1 MSRLP
6 PLLLLCCLVALP
18 SFAGEGRPSRADLQ
32 RVMELHARSV
42 VRVRGP
48 KQSGP
53 GIIVGAGGQVLT
65 SVEPVG
71 EAFVGLNAATVEHD
85 GKVLPARVV
94 LANAALKVAVVA
106 APDGT
111 YPAVP
116 VKLLKD
122 GDSLDGKWVVGVLP
136 ATKGQPARPVAAQA
150 SGNAPEPFYDVP
162 LALPAGSPVF
172 DGDGRLV
179 AVVVQRNRRGCR
191 VLPLGEVKVQLASA
205 EAP

>member
-1 MSRLP
+1 MARLP
-6 PLLLLCCLVALP
+6 LFLLLCLSALP
-18 SFAGEGRPSRADLQ
+18 SFAEEARPSRADLQ

-48 KQSGP
+48 KQARP
-53 GIIVGAGGQVLT
+53 GIIVGTAGQVLT
-65 SVEPVG
+65 SLEPVG

-85 GKVLPARVV
+85 GKSLPAKVV

-111 YPAVP
+111 YPAAP
-116 VKLLKD
+116 VRLLKQ
-122 GDSLDGKWVVGVLP
+122 GDSLDKKWVVGVV
-136 ATKGQPARPVAAQA
+136 AGTKGQPARPVSAQA
-150 SGNAPEPFYDVP
+150 SANAPEPFYDVP

-172 DGDGRLV
+172 DADGRLV
-179 AVVVQRNRRGCR
+179 AVVVQRLKRGCR

-205 EAP
+205 DAP

>member
-6 PLLLLCCLVALP
+6 PLLFCLLLFTLPAL
-18 SFAGEGRPSRADLQ
+18 AGEARPSRADLQ

-48 KQSGP
+48 KQTGP
-53 GIIVGAGGQVLT
+53 GVIVGSAGQVLT
-65 SVEPVG
+65 ALGPVG
-71 EAFVGLNAATVEHD
+71 EEFVGLNAATVEHD
-85 GKVLPARVV
+85 GKALPAKVV

-116 VKLLKD
+116 VKLLKE
-122 GDSLDGKWVVGVLP
+122 GDSLAGRWVVGVVP
-136 ATKGQPARPVAAQA
+136 ATKDQPAKPVSAQA
-150 SGNAPEPFYDVP
+150 SGSAPLPFFDVP
-162 LALPAGSPVF
+162 LALPPGSPVF

-179 AVVVQRNRRGCR
+179 AVVVQRHRRGCR
-191 VLPLGEVKVQLASA
+191 VLPLSEVKVRLASA
-205 EAP
+205 DGT

>member
-6 PLLLLCCLVALP
+6 PLLLCLLAFTLPAL
-18 SFAGEGRPSRADLQ
+18 ADEARPSRADLQ
-32 RVMELHARSV
+32 RVMEQHARSV

-48 KQSGP
+48 KQSGT
-53 GIIVGAGGQVLT
+53 GVIVGAAGQVLT
-65 SVEPVG
+65 SLGPVG
-71 EAFVGLNAATVEHD
+71 EELVGLDAATVEHD
-85 GKVLPARVV
+85 GKALPARVV
-94 LANAALKVAVVA
+94 LANADLKVAVVA

-122 GDSLDGKWVVGVLP
+122 GDSLAGRWVVGVLP
-136 ATKGQPARPVAAQA
+136 ATKGQPARPVSAQA
-150 SGNAPEPFYDVP
+150 TGSAPLPFYDVP

-179 AVVVQRNRRGCR
+179 AVVVQRTRRGCR
-191 VLPLGEVKVQLASA
+191 VLPLGAVKVQLASA